1 MIKLG
6 IGLDSSEGFAGLKE
20 KDRFKHLICLGSTGT
35 GKTTFLAHLILK
47 ELDNAS
53 IILDP
58 NGHLTEFVG
67 PYIPQDRLIYI
78 DKKNHISLNPL
89 SRNYLN
95 WSENAKELIQVVNA
109 AVSEIN
115 PRQVSLTAL
124 MTRITKNALRV
135 FTNEQLS
142 IEYLMRFLDSPTER
156 KTHNSD
162 SYWRAFD
169 DRSNREQ
176 VESSKRVSTRL
187 SVYYDDLDLRPF
199 LTGNNE
205 FDITKIVKEKKVVLV
220 NLDGFDDEATS
231 FLGCLI
237 TNQIK
242 SYYLH
247 QAERGGNPL
256 YFYCDEFHLFI
267 TEHFD
272 RFLAEGRKFNMSFN
286 FSGHSFAL
294 LNKFLRSM
302 FLRSYVK
309 IVLQNED
316 EDAQILAN
324 SLQVKTTD
332 IINLKPFH
340 AIARVGNKNHRI
352 VLFKPPPTDTLF
364 FKPEK
369 QKPDEPVY
377 AEKEL
382 NFLRDGWISYDIIE
396 R

>member
-6 IGLDSSEGFAGLKE
+6 VGLNSSEGSAGIKE
-20 KDRFKHLICLGSTGT
+20 NDRFKHLICLGSTGT
-35 GKTTFLAHLILK
+35 GKTTFLANLILS
-47 ELDNAS
+47 ELNNAC

-58 NGHLTEFVG
+58 NGHLTEYVA
-67 PYIPQDRLIYI
+67 PSIPTERLIYI

-89 SRNYLN
+89 TRNYLN

-115 PRQVSLTAL
+115 PRQVTLTAL

-135 FTNEQLS
+135 FSNEQLS
-142 IEYLMRFLDSPTER
+142 IEYLMRFLDNPTER
-156 KTHNSD
+156 KSSITD
-162 SYWRAFD
+162 PYWRTFD
-169 DRSNREQ
+169 DKGNREQ
-176 VESSKRVSTRL
+176 IDSAKRVSTRL

-199 LTGNNE
+199 LIGTNE
-205 FDITKIVKEKKVVLV
+205 LDITKIVREKKIVIV
-220 NLDGFDDEATS
+220 NLEGFDDEATA

-247 QAERGGNPL
+247 QAIRGGNPL

-286 FSGHSFAL
+286 FSGHSFVL

-302 FLRSYVK
+302 FLRSHVK

-324 SLQVKTTD
+324 SLQVKSSD
-332 IINLKPFH
+332 IINLRPFH
-340 AIARVGNKNHRI
+340 AMVRIGNRNYRI
-352 VLFKPPPTDTLF
+352 KLFKPPALGSIF
-364 FKPEK
+364 FPP
-369 QKPDEPVY
+369 QKAHSENISQIKADY
-377 AEKEL
+377 
-382 NFLRDGWISYDIIE
+382 NFLRDAWIDYDIIKP
-396 R
+396 